1 MVNLEL
7 TARINSTF
15 TSGPTHG
22 QSRRSAA
29 LLWSRF
35 FRSRISGQ
43 IRREYSYCTS
53 IRSHERAMQSQS
65 KPKRP
70 VGVIAI
76 AAIAFAG
83 GLLSLFGAASV
94 FSGNATGPTWLAIV
108 VTIFG
113 LLGLGL
119 GVGFYMGARW
129 AWMGGIVIYIVSIVL
144 GILEI
149 LYGGTV
155 GGVGGVIRIVAG
167 VVIPVYLT
175 RPGAKTF
182 FGKGPVS
189 HGS

>member
-1 MVNLEL
+1 
-7 TARINSTF
+7 
-15 TSGPTHG
+15 
-22 QSRRSAA
+22 
-29 LLWSRF
+29 
-35 FRSRISGQ
+35 
-43 IRREYSYCTS
+43 
-53 IRSHERAMQSQS
+53 MQSQP

-70 VGVIAI
+70 VGAIVI

-113 LLGLGL
+113 LLGLIL
-119 GVGFYMGARW
+119 GVGFYTGARW

-144 GILEI
+144 GVLEI

-167 VVIPVYLT
+167 IVIPVYLT
-175 RPGAKTF
+175 RAGPKNF
-182 FGKGPVS
+182 FGKGPVAPS
-189 HGS
+189 S